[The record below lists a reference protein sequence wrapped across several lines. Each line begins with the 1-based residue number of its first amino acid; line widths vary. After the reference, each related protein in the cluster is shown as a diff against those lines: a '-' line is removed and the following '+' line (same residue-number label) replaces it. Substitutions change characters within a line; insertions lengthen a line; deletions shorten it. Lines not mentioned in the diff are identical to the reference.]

1 MIDNNDMSDTIEVKS
16 DQLNYSDFLGKE
28 SMIIKITKVEKNS
41 GAQKATIHYENE
53 NGKPY
58 KPSKGMRVAIIL
70 CWGKFKENWVGKSL
84 ELFGE
89 PTVRWQGAEQGG
101 IQIRSASHIEKDITF
116 LLTISNKK
124 RVPFTV
130 KKLEVDKETKFDL
143 ESLKEGLKNC
153 KDLDILTKNY
163 KIAVGL
169 CGNDEKAKEELKTC
183 AGECKKLL
191 EGK

>member
-143 ESLKEGLKNC
+143 EAMKDDLKKSPNIEA
-153 KDLDILTKNY
+153 LTDNY
-163 KIAVGL
+163 KAQIKLVG
-169 CGNDEKAKEELKTC
+169 NNEKAKEELKNC
-183 AGECKKLL
+183 ASECKKLL